1 QGGGASTVEQ
11 VAQEEARVRAG
22 EDIERRLVRP
32 FGVREL
38 KSVCL
43 VGRHAR
49 EVHAD
54 VHQDRA
60 IAQRHVRESLEVVK
74 RRKLLETGG
83 IRKQLAPG
91 GIRRNGD
98 QHGLS
103 CADIASADMDSGRL
117 VPSLDIGRR
126 VRGPHYSRRGTGTQ
140 GSRDVP
146 WRGQP
151 DISVEIVD
159 VVRDIL
165 GSHVTEQL
173 VVLVFRNGK
182 TSQLNRLCLSVRK
195 LVLAALRLNACK
207 PGLSCVQERR
217 LVWIEM
223 LDFGLDSLC

>member
-1 QGGGASTVEQ
+1 MRGW
-11 VAQEEARVRAG
+11 EAVW
-22 EDIERRLVRP
+22 
-32 FGVREL
+32 
-38 KSVCL
+38 L
-43 VGRHAR
+43 VGRLAR
-49 EVHAD
+49 GVHAD
-54 VHQDRA
+54 AHQHRA
-60 IAQRHVRESLEVVK
+60 IEQRQVVESLEVVK
-74 RRKLLETGG
+74 RRKLLEYGG
-83 IRKQLAPG
+83 IRKQFGPG
-91 GIRRNGD
+91 RGIRRNGD
-98 QHGLS
+98 QHGLHR
-103 CADIASADMDSGRL
+103 AYIASADMDSSLL

-165 GSHVTEQL
+165 GRHGTEQL

-182 TSQLNRLCLSVRK
+182 TSQLNCLCLSVRN

-217 LVWIEM
+217 LVWIEI
-223 LDFGLDSLC
+223 LDFGLDLVC